1 MGRMVAVLLAA
12 LAVEATPAAGTPAAQ
27 RVVEE
32 VVAVVRN
39 PPGAPP
45 RLVTLT
51 RLVEEARIA
60 LVARGAT
67 EAAAGPLDA
76 AALRAALEWHLDE
89 VLVADEAAR
98 LAVDDV
104 DRAAVQAEVRR
115 FAARFRT
122 PAAYQAFLAA
132 SELTE
137 EEVASTLAR
146 GLRVQRY
153 VESRVGRAV
162 RVADDEVDR
171 WLRARGVEPTPG
183 AAREGARAQ
192 LEEERA
198 RAHVKELLAEL
209 RARADVRILDPLR
222 GEPGAGG

>member
-1 MGRMVAVLLAA
+1 MLAVLLAA
-12 LAVEATPAAGTPAAQ
+12 VALGATPAAASPEGRA

-39 PPGAPP
+39 PAGAPP
-45 RLVTLT
+45 RIVTLT

-60 LVARGAT
+60 LVSRGAT
-67 EAAAGPLDA
+67 EAATQPLDA

-89 VLVADEAAR
+89 LLVADEAAR
-98 LAVDDV
+98 LAVDEV

-115 FAARFRT
+115 FAAQFPT
-122 PAAYQAFLAA
+122 PEAYAAFLAA

-137 EEVASTLAR
+137 EEVAATLAR

-162 RVADDEVDR
+162 RVADDEVDA
-171 WLRARGVEPTPG
+171 WLRARGVATAPGPTRE
-183 AAREGARAQ
+183 AAREKLA
-192 LEEERA
+192 EERA
-198 RAHVKELLAEL
+198 RAHVKELLADL
-209 RARADVRILDPLR
+209 RARADVRILDPLQR
-222 GEPGAGG
+222 APGEGT